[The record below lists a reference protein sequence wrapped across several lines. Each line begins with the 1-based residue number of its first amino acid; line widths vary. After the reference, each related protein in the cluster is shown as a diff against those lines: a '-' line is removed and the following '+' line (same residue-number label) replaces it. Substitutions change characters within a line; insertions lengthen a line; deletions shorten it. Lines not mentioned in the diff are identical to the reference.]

1 MDTTIEIRIQYSLN
15 GSYIWTKTYSQDKD
29 RLYHGQTT
37 FDSLKDRKKSL
48 NKFVEIHQH
57 IWDKES
63 RRQVLK
69 RYGVKKGWQFS
80 FLIRDTNGMNLKKW
94 HGFKITSRNFEVDYE
109 KIAEKKNYDAQ
120 SDFGFFPWPHEC

>member
-1 MDTTIEIRIQYSLN
+1 MDITIEIRLRYSLN
-15 GSYIWTKTYSQDKD
+15 GSYVWTKTYSQDKD

-48 NKFVEIHQH
+48 DKFVQKRQSL
-57 IWDKES
+57 WGKES
-63 RRQVLK
+63 RRQTLK

-80 FLIRDTNGMNLKKW
+80 FLIRDTDGFNLKKW
-94 HGFKITSRNFEVDYE
+94 HGFKITSHNFEVDYS
-109 KIAEKKNYDAQ
+109 KIAEKKNYDLQ